1 MQDKVLVLRT
11 CFNSYLGADKAHRAS
26 DRPTKRS
33 SQHPEPGVRSVP
45 SLGTQHPESGVYS
58 VPGLSTQRPES
69 GVYSVPSLGTQH
81 LESGVYS
88 VPGLGTQHLESGV
101 YSVPSLGTQHP
112 ESGVLI
118 SNFSFI
124 LPVFV
129 CCSRLSTDNHKRFL
143 IAPAAVDDWL
153 SDFIISA
160 YFAGDKSA
168 YSAKS

>member
-1 MQDKVLVLRT
+1 MKDKVLALRT
-11 CFNSYLGADKAHRAS
+11 YFNSYLGADKAHRAS

-33 SQHPEPGVRSVP
+33 SQRPGPGVRNVP
-45 SLGTQHPESGVYS
+45 SLG
-58 VPGLSTQRPES
+58 TQRPES

-81 LESGVYS
+81 LESGVLTSY
-88 VPGLGTQHLESGV
+88 
-101 YSVPSLGTQHP
+101 
-112 ESGVLI
+112 
-118 SNFSFI
+118 FSFI
-124 LPVFV
+124 LPVSV

-153 SDFIISA
+153 SDFILSA

>member
-33 SQHPEPGVRSVP
+33 SQHPEPGVR
-45 SLGTQHPESGVYS
+45 
-58 VPGLSTQRPES
+58 
-69 GVYSVPSLGTQH
+69 
-81 LESGVYS
+81 
-88 VPGLGTQHLESGV
+88 
-101 YSVPSLGTQHP
+101 SVPSLGTQHP

>member
-1 MQDKVLVLRT
+1 MQDKVLALRT
-11 CFNSYLGADKAHRAS
+11 YFNSYLGADKAHRAS

-33 SQHPEPGVRSVP
+33 SQRPEPRYATSRAWVRSVP
-45 SLGTQHPESGVYS
+45 NLGCTASRIWGVQRPEPRYAASRVWGV
-58 VPGLSTQRPES
+58 QRPES
-69 GVYSVPSLGTQH
+69 VVYSVPSLGTQH
-81 LESGVYS
+81 L
-88 VPGLGTQHLESGV
+88 
-101 YSVPSLGTQHP
+101 

-160 YFAGDKSA
+160 
-168 YSAKS
+168 